1 MVEEAVGDRR
11 HAEDLTGTAFVSAI
25 EGLPRF
31 RGPVDALGGWLFQ
44 VARHDV
50 LDFRRRQAR
59 SRTGSPEE
67 PKGPGT
73 PERALAALFGG
84 LTARSGLAGRS
95 ALNRL
100 SPREREVLRLVAE
113 GRTNRG
119 IGGEL
124 LISVHTVACIWRT
137 SSRSCRCTPSWR
149 RSPSRSTTAGWTM
162 VDDKVVRVGSV
173 GTRCYVVLLLGCTG
187 EGAAHYYVRQLW
199 DMKGF
204 IHLETMRPGDLVDYG
219 RLCGWALARAHAR
232 SGDAA
237 AVGGYLAPGTAATGR
252 GRLRRGLRRPD
263 RGRPRR
269 LRPGRRGVDRPR
281 SG

>member
-1 MVEEAVGDRR
+1 
-11 HAEDLTGTAFVSAI
+11 
-25 EGLPRF
+25 
-31 RGPVDALGGWLFQ
+31 
-44 VARHDV
+44 
-50 LDFRRRQAR
+50 
-59 SRTGSPEE
+59 
-67 PKGPGT
+67 
-73 PERALAALFGG
+73 
-84 LTARSGLAGRS
+84 
-95 ALNRL
+95 
-100 SPREREVLRLVAE
+100 
-113 GRTNRG
+113 
-119 IGGEL
+119 
-124 LISVHTVACIWRT
+124 
-137 SSRSCRCTPSWR
+137 
-149 RSPSRSTTAGWTM
+149 M
-162 VDDKVVRVGSV
+162 VDDKVVGVGSV